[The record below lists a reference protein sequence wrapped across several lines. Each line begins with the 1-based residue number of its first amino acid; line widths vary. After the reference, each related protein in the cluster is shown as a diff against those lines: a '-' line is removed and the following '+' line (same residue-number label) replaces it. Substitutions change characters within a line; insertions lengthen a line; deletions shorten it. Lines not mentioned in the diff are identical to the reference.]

1 MAKINIDEFLSTA
14 SPKDVILL
22 YFTYLA
28 GSNISSYT
36 GEDDLLNPEQIKVI
50 RTEIQKITKDKKFK
64 DYLNNLVIANRSFLY
79 MYPHIVG
86 LVNGAKH
93 YNSSINNLINLTLSN
108 KRYEDTINLILEE
121 TEDRDTREKICNIAC
136 HINYKENEAV
146 SISKDYNKYVQ
157 LRQYDNDKS
166 ILLLIEDI
174 NRELPIAKD
183 RIMKLKSFLKKYLP
197 LKPYRDFLNLQEKD
211 LLKTTKNSIESI
223 SKYLNIKNAGLP
235 EEFRPLLIDNY
246 KIIPYNEIEIVVS
259 DEYLKALKLAGQ

>member
-28 GSNISSYT
+28 GSNISNYT
-36 GEDDLLNPEQIKVI
+36 GDEDLLNPEQIKVI
-50 RTEIQKITKDKKFK
+50 RTEIQRIVKDKKHK
-64 DYLNNLVIANRSFLY
+64 DYFSNLVIANRSFLY

-108 KRYEDTINLILEE
+108 KRYENTVNTILEQI
-121 TEDRDTREKICNIAC
+121 EDRDLRKKIFNKIAS
-136 HINYKENEAV
+136 NYMENEAI
-146 SISKDYNKYVQ
+146 SISKDYDKYIQ

-166 ILLLIEDI
+166 IILIIEDI

-183 RIMKLKSFLKKYLP
+183 YIMKLKSFLKKYLP
-197 LKPYRDFLNLQEKD
+197 LKPYRDFINSQEKD

-223 SKYLNIKNAGLP
+223 SKYIDIKNAGIP
-235 EEFRPLLIDNY
+235 EEQKYLLTDNY
-246 KIIPYNEIEIVVS
+246 KIIPYSEIEIVVS
-259 DEYLKALKLAGQ
+259 EEYLKALKLAGQ

>member
-28 GSNISSYT
+28 GSNLSSYT
-36 GEDDLLNPEQIKVI
+36 GEDDLLNPEQIKII
-50 RTEIQKITKDKKFK
+50 RTEIQRIVKDKKYK
-64 DYLNNLVIANRSFLY
+64 DYFNNLVIANRSFLY

-108 KRYEDTINLILEE
+108 KRYENTINTILEQI
-121 TEDRDTREKICNIAC
+121 EDRDLREKICNITL
-136 HINYKENEAV
+136 HYMENEAV
-146 SISKDYNKYVQ
+146 SISKDYDKYIQ
-157 LRQYDNDKS
+157 LRQYDNDKN

-174 NRELPIAKD
+174 NRELPIAKG
-183 RIMKLKSFLKKYLP
+183 RIINLKGFLKKYLP

-223 SKYLNIKNAGLP
+223 GKYIDTKNAVIPEEQKYLLT
-235 EEFRPLLIDNY
+235 DNY
-246 KIIPYNEIEIVVS
+246 KIIPYSEIEIEVS
-259 DEYLKALKLAGQ
+259 QEYLKALKLAGQ

>member
-14 SPKDVILL
+14 SPRDIIILHFKD
-22 YFTYLA
+22 LA
-28 GSNISSYT
+28 VKNLSNYT
-36 GEDDLLNPEQIKVI
+36 DEERLLNPEERDYISKEIGKILKV
-50 RTEIQKITKDKKFK
+50 KKHY
-64 DYLNNLVIANRSFLY
+64 DYYNNLVIANRSFLY

-136 HINYKENEAV
+136 HINYKEREAV
-146 SISKDYNKYVQ
+146 SISKDYDKYIQ
-157 LRQYDNDKS
+157 LRQYDNDKN

-183 RIMKLKSFLKKYLP
+183 FIMILKSFLKKYLP

-235 EEFRPLLIDNY
+235 EGFRPLLIDNY

>member
-1 MAKINIDEFLSTA
+1 MRKIKIDEFITTA

-22 YFTYLA
+22 YFNYLA
-28 GSNISSYT
+28 GSNLSSYT
-36 GEDDLLNPEQIKVI
+36 GEDDLLNPEQIKII
-50 RTEIQKITKDKKFK
+50 RTDIQRIVKDKKYK
-64 DYLNNLVIANRSFLY
+64 DYFSNLVIANRSFLY

-108 KRYEDTINLILEE
+108 KRYENTVNTILEQI
-121 TEDRDTREKICNIAC
+121 EDRDLREKICNISL
-136 HINYKENEAV
+136 HYMENEAV
-146 SISKDYNKYVQ
+146 SISKDYDKYIQ

-174 NRELPIAKD
+174 NRELPIAKG
-183 RIMKLKSFLKKYLP
+183 RIMNLKGFLKKYLP

-223 SKYLNIKNAGLP
+223 SKYLNIKNASIP
-235 EEFRPLLIDNY
+235 EDQKYLLTDNY
-246 KIIPYNEIEIVVS
+246 KIIPYSEIEIKVS
-259 DEYLKALKLAGQ
+259 EEYLRALKLAGQ

>member
-28 GSNISSYT
+28 GSNISNYT
-36 GEDDLLNPEQIKVI
+36 GDEDLLNPEQIKVI
-50 RTEIQKITKDKKFK
+50 RTEIQRIVKDKKHK
-64 DYLNNLVIANRSFLY
+64 DYFSNLVIANRSFLY

-108 KRYEDTINLILEE
+108 KRYENTVNTILEQI
-121 TEDRDTREKICNIAC
+121 EDRDLRKKIFNKIAS
-136 HINYKENEAV
+136 NYMENEAI
-146 SISKDYNKYVQ
+146 SISKDYDKYIQ

-166 ILLLIEDI
+166 IILIIEDI

-183 RIMKLKSFLKKYLP
+183 YIMKLKSFLKKYLP
-197 LKPYRDFLNLQEKD
+197 LKPYRDFINSQEKD

-223 SKYLNIKNAGLP
+223 SKYINIKNAGIP
-235 EEFRPLLIDNY
+235 EEQKYLLTDNY
-246 KIIPYNEIEIVVS
+246 KIIPYSEIEIVVS
-259 DEYLKALKLAGQ
+259 EEYLKALKLAGQ

>member
-28 GSNISSYT
+28 GSNISNYT
-36 GEDDLLNPEQIKVI
+36 GEEDILNPEQIKVI
-50 RTEIQKITKDKKFK
+50 RTEIQKIAKDKKYK

-108 KRYEDTINLILEE
+108 KRYENTINTILELIE
-121 TEDRDTREKICNIAC
+121 ERDLRKKICDNIA
-136 HINYKENEAV
+136 YYMENEAV
-146 SISKDYNKYVQ
+146 SISKNYDKYIQV
-157 LRQYDNDKS
+157 RQYDNDKI

-174 NRELPIAKD
+174 NRELPMAKD

-197 LKPYRDFLNLQEKD
+197 LKPYRDFLNSQEKD

-223 SKYLNIKNAGLP
+223 SKYIDIKNAGLP

-246 KIIPYNEIEIVVS
+246 KIIPYSEIEVVVS

>member
-1 MAKINIDEFLSTA
+1 MVKINIDEFLSTS

-28 GSNISSYT
+28 GSNISNYT
-36 GEDDLLNPEQIKVI
+36 GEEDLLNPEQIKI
-50 RTEIQKITKDKKFK
+50 MRTEIQRIVKDKKHK
-64 DYLNNLVIANRSFLY
+64 DYFSNLVIANRSFLY

-108 KRYEDTINLILEE
+108 KRYENTVNTILEQI
-121 TEDRDTREKICNIAC
+121 EDRDLRKKILHKIAF
-136 HINYKENEAV
+136 NYMENEAI
-146 SISKDYNKYVQ
+146 SISKDYDKYIQV
-157 LRQYDNDKS
+157 RQYENDKN

-183 RIMKLKSFLKKYLP
+183 YIMKLKSFLKKYLP
-197 LKPYRDFLNLQEKD
+197 LKPYRDFINSQEKD
-211 LLKTTKNSIESI
+211 LLKTTKNSMESI

>member
-28 GSNISSYT
+28 GSNISNYT
-36 GEDDLLNPEQIKVI
+36 GEEDLLNPEQIKVI
-50 RTEIQKITKDKKFK
+50 RTEIQRIVKDKKHK
-64 DYLNNLVIANRSFLY
+64 DYFSNLVIANRSFLY

-108 KRYEDTINLILEE
+108 KRYENTVNTILEQI
-121 TEDRDTREKICNIAC
+121 EDRDLRKKIFNKIAS
-136 HINYKENEAV
+136 NYMENEAI
-146 SISKDYNKYVQ
+146 SISKDYDKYIQ

-166 ILLLIEDI
+166 ILLIIEDI

-183 RIMKLKSFLKKYLP
+183 YIMKLKSFLKKYLP
-197 LKPYRDFLNLQEKD
+197 LKPYRDFINSQEKD

-223 SKYLNIKNAGLP
+223 SKYIDIKNAGIP
-235 EEFRPLLIDNY
+235 EEQKYLLTDNY

>member
-28 GSNISSYT
+28 GSNLSSYT
-36 GEDDLLNPEQIKVI
+36 GEDDLLNPEQIKII
-50 RTEIQKITKDKKFK
+50 RTEIQSIVKDKKYK
-64 DYLNNLVIANRSFLY
+64 DYFSNLVIANRSFLY

-108 KRYEDTINLILEE
+108 KRYENTINTILEQI
-121 TEDRDTREKICNIAC
+121 EDRDLREKICNITL
-136 HINYKENEAV
+136 HYMENEAV
-146 SISKDYNKYVQ
+146 SISKDYDKYIQ
-157 LRQYDNDKS
+157 LRQYDNDKN

-174 NRELPIAKD
+174 NRELPIAKG
-183 RIMKLKSFLKKYLP
+183 RIINLKGFLKKYLP

-223 SKYLNIKNAGLP
+223 GKYIDTKNAVIPEEQKYLLT
-235 EEFRPLLIDNY
+235 DNY
-246 KIIPYNEIEIVVS
+246 KIIPYSEIEIEVS
-259 DEYLKALKLAGQ
+259 QEYLKALKLAGQ

>member
-28 GSNISSYT
+28 GSNVSNYT
-36 GEDDLLNPEQIKVI
+36 GEEDLLNPEQIKI
-50 RTEIQKITKDKKFK
+50 MRTEIQRIVKDKKHK
-64 DYLNNLVIANRSFLY
+64 DYFSNLVIANRSFLY

-86 LVNGAKH
+86 LVNGTKH

-108 KRYEDTINLILEE
+108 KRYENTVNTILDQI
-121 TEDRDTREKICNIAC
+121 EDRDLRKKIFNKIAS
-136 HINYKENEAV
+136 NYMENEAI
-146 SISKDYNKYVQ
+146 SISKDYDKYIQ

-166 ILLLIEDI
+166 IILIIEDI

-183 RIMKLKSFLKKYLP
+183 YIMKLKSFLKKYLP
-197 LKPYRDFLNLQEKD
+197 LKPYRDFINSQEKD

-223 SKYLNIKNAGLP
+223 SKYINIKNAGIP
-235 EEFRPLLIDNY
+235 EEQKYLLTDNY

>member
-28 GSNISSYT
+28 GSNLSSYT
-36 GEDDLLNPEQIKVI
+36 GEDDLLNPEQIKII
-50 RTEIQKITKDKKFK
+50 RTEIQRIVKDKKYK
-64 DYLNNLVIANRSFLY
+64 DYFSNLVIANRSFLY

-108 KRYEDTINLILEE
+108 KRYENTINTILEQI
-121 TEDRDTREKICNIAC
+121 EDRDLREKICNITL
-136 HINYKENEAV
+136 HYMENEAV
-146 SISKDYNKYVQ
+146 SISKDYDKYIQ
-157 LRQYDNDKS
+157 LRQYDNDKN

-174 NRELPIAKD
+174 NRELPIAKG
-183 RIMKLKSFLKKYLP
+183 RIINLKGFLKKYLP

-223 SKYLNIKNAGLP
+223 GKYIDTKNAVIPEEQKYLLT
-235 EEFRPLLIDNY
+235 DNY
-246 KIIPYNEIEIVVS
+246 KIIPYSEIEIIVS
-259 DEYLKALKLAGQ
+259 KEYLKALKLAGQ

>member
-22 YFTYLA
+22 YFTFLA
-28 GSNISSYT
+28 GGNLSSYT
-36 GEDDLLNPEQIKVI
+36 GEDHLLNPEQVKII
-50 RTEIQKITKDKKFK
+50 RTEIQRIVRDKKYK
-64 DYLNNLVIANRSFLY
+64 DYFSNLVIANRSFLY

-108 KRYEDTINLILEE
+108 KRYENTINTILEQI
-121 TEDRDTREKICNIAC
+121 EDRDLREKICNITL
-136 HINYKENEAV
+136 HYMENEAV
-146 SISKDYNKYVQ
+146 SISKDYDKYIQ
-157 LRQYDNDKS
+157 LRQYDNDKN

-174 NRELPIAKD
+174 NRELPIAKG
-183 RIMKLKSFLKKYLP
+183 RIINLKGFLKKYLP

-223 SKYLNIKNAGLP
+223 GKYIDTKNAVIPEEQKYLLT
-235 EEFRPLLIDNY
+235 DNY
-246 KIIPYNEIEIVVS
+246 KIIPYSEIEIEVS
-259 DEYLKALKLAGQ
+259 QEYLKALKLAGQ

>member
-28 GSNISSYT
+28 GSNISNYT
-36 GEDDLLNPEQIKVI
+36 GEEDLLNPEQIKVI
-50 RTEIQKITKDKKFK
+50 RTEIQRIVKDKKHK
-64 DYLNNLVIANRSFLY
+64 DYFSNLVIANRSFLY

-108 KRYEDTINLILEE
+108 KRYENTVNTILEQI
-121 TEDRDTREKICNIAC
+121 EDRDLRKKIFNKIAS
-136 HINYKENEAV
+136 NYMENEAI
-146 SISKDYNKYVQ
+146 SISKDYDKYIQ

-166 ILLLIEDI
+166 ILLIIEDI

-183 RIMKLKSFLKKYLP
+183 YIMKLKSFLKKYLP
-197 LKPYRDFLNLQEKD
+197 LKPYRDFINSQEKD

-223 SKYLNIKNAGLP
+223 SKYMDIKNAGLP

-246 KIIPYNEIEIVVS
+246 KIIPYSEIEVVVS
-259 DEYLKALKLAGQ
+259 DEYLKALKLAGK

>member
-1 MAKINIDEFLSTA
+1 MAKINIDEFITTA

-22 YFTYLA
+22 YFTFLA

-36 GEDDLLNPEQIKVI
+36 GEDDLLNPEQIKII
-50 RTEIQKITKDKKFK
+50 RTEIQRIVKDKKYK
-64 DYLNNLVIANRSFLY
+64 DYFSNLVIANRSFLY

-146 SISKDYNKYVQ
+146 SISKDYDKYIQ
-157 LRQYDNDKS
+157 LRQYDNDKN

-174 NRELPIAKD
+174 NRELPIAKG
-183 RIMKLKSFLKKYLP
+183 RIMNLKSFLKKYLP
-197 LKPYRDFLNLQEKD
+197 LKPYRDFLNSQEKD

-223 SKYLNIKNAGLP
+223 GKYIDIKNAVIP
-235 EEFRPLLIDNY
+235 KEFKNYVIDDY

>member
-1 MAKINIDEFLSTA
+1 MAKININEFLSTA

-28 GSNISSYT
+28 GSNISNYT
-36 GEDDLLNPEQIKVI
+36 GEEDLLNPEQIKVI
-50 RTEIQKITKDKKFK
+50 RTEIQRIVKDKKHK
-64 DYLNNLVIANRSFLY
+64 DYFSNLVIANRSFLY

-108 KRYEDTINLILEE
+108 KRYENTVNTILEQI
-121 TEDRDTREKICNIAC
+121 EDRDLRKKIFNKIAS
-136 HINYKENEAV
+136 NYMENEAI
-146 SISKDYNKYVQ
+146 SISKDYDKYIQ

-166 ILLLIEDI
+166 ILLIIEDI

-183 RIMKLKSFLKKYLP
+183 YIMKLKSFLKKYLP
-197 LKPYRDFLNLQEKD
+197 LKPYRDFINSQEKD

-223 SKYLNIKNAGLP
+223 SKYIDIKNAGIP
-235 EEFRPLLIDNY
+235 EEQKYLLTDNY

>member
-28 GSNISSYT
+28 GSNLSSYT
-36 GEDDLLNPEQIKVI
+36 GEDDLLNPEQIKII
-50 RTEIQKITKDKKFK
+50 RTEIQRIVKDKKYK
-64 DYLNNLVIANRSFLY
+64 DYFNNLVIANRSFLY

-108 KRYEDTINLILEE
+108 KRYENTINTILEQI
-121 TEDRDTREKICNIAC
+121 EDRDLREKICNITL
-136 HINYKENEAV
+136 HYMENEAV
-146 SISKDYNKYVQ
+146 SISKDYDKYIQ
-157 LRQYDNDKS
+157 LRQYDNDKN

-174 NRELPIAKD
+174 NRELPIAKG
-183 RIMKLKSFLKKYLP
+183 RIINLKGFLKKYLP
-197 LKPYRDFLNLQEKD
+197 LKPYRDFLNSQEKD

-223 SKYLNIKNAGLP
+223 GKYIDTKNALIPEEQKYLLT
-235 EEFRPLLIDNY
+235 DNY
-246 KIIPYNEIEIVVS
+246 KIIPYSEIEIEVS
-259 DEYLKALKLAGQ
+259 QEYLKALKLAGQ

>member
-28 GSNISSYT
+28 GSNLSSYT
-36 GEDDLLNPEQIKVI
+36 GEDDLLNPEQIKII
-50 RTEIQKITKDKKFK
+50 RTEIQRIVKDKKYK
-64 DYLNNLVIANRSFLY
+64 DYFNNLVIANRSFLY

-108 KRYEDTINLILEE
+108 KRYENTINTILEQI
-121 TEDRDTREKICNIAC
+121 EDRDLREKICNITL
-136 HINYKENEAV
+136 HYMENEAV
-146 SISKDYNKYVQ
+146 SISKDYDKYIQ
-157 LRQYDNDKS
+157 LRQYDNDKN

-174 NRELPIAKD
+174 NRELPIAKG
-183 RIMKLKSFLKKYLP
+183 RIINLKGFLKKYLP

-211 LLKTTKNSIESI
+211 
-223 SKYLNIKNAGLP
+223 
-235 EEFRPLLIDNY
+235 
-246 KIIPYNEIEIVVS
+246 
-259 DEYLKALKLAGQ
+259 

>member
-1 MAKINIDEFLSTA
+1 MAKINIDEFLSTG

-28 GSNISSYT
+28 GSNISNYT
-36 GEDDLLNPEQIKVI
+36 GDEDLLNPEQIKVI
-50 RTEIQKITKDKKFK
+50 RTEIQRIVKDKKHK
-64 DYLNNLVIANRSFLY
+64 DYFSNLVIANRSFLY

-86 LVNGAKH
+86 LINGAKH

-108 KRYEDTINLILEE
+108 KRYENTVNTILEQI
-121 TEDRDTREKICNIAC
+121 EDRDLRKKIFNKIAS
-136 HINYKENEAV
+136 NYMENEAI
-146 SISKDYNKYVQ
+146 SISKDYDKYIQ

-166 ILLLIEDI
+166 ILLIIEDI

-183 RIMKLKSFLKKYLP
+183 YIMKLKSFLKKYLP
-197 LKPYRDFLNLQEKD
+197 LKPYRDFINSQEKD

-223 SKYLNIKNAGLP
+223 SKYIDIKNAGIP
-235 EEFRPLLIDNY
+235 EEQKYLLTDNY

>member
-28 GSNISSYT
+28 GSNLSSYT
-36 GEDDLLNPEQIKVI
+36 GEDDLLNPEQIKII
-50 RTEIQKITKDKKFK
+50 RTEIQRIVKDKKYK
-64 DYLNNLVIANRSFLY
+64 DYFNNLVIANRSFLY

-108 KRYEDTINLILEE
+108 KRYENTINTILEQI
-121 TEDRDTREKICNIAC
+121 EDRDLREKICNITL
-136 HINYKENEAV
+136 HYMENEAV
-146 SISKDYNKYVQ
+146 SISKDYDKYIQ
-157 LRQYDNDKS
+157 LRQYDNDKN

-174 NRELPIAKD
+174 NRELPIAKG
-183 RIMKLKSFLKKYLP
+183 RIINLKGFLKKYLP

-223 SKYLNIKNAGLP
+223 GKYIDTKNASIPEEQKYLLT
-235 EEFRPLLIDNY
+235 DNY
-246 KIIPYNEIEIVVS
+246 KIIPYSEIEIEVS
-259 DEYLKALKLAGQ
+259 QEYLKALKLAGQ

>member
-28 GSNISSYT
+28 GSNISNYT
-36 GEDDLLNPEQIKVI
+36 GDEDLLNPEQIKVI
-50 RTEIQKITKDKKFK
+50 RTEIQRIVKDKKHK
-64 DYLNNLVIANRSFLY
+64 DYFSNLVIANRSFLY

-108 KRYEDTINLILEE
+108 KRYENTVNTILDQI
-121 TEDRDTREKICNIAC
+121 EDRDLRKKIFNKITS
-136 HINYKENEAV
+136 NYMENEAI
-146 SISKDYNKYVQ
+146 SISKDYDKYIQ

-166 ILLLIEDI
+166 IILIIEDI

-183 RIMKLKSFLKKYLP
+183 YIMKLKSFLKKYLP
-197 LKPYRDFLNLQEKD
+197 LKPYRDFINSQEKD

-223 SKYLNIKNAGLP
+223 SKYINIKNAGIP
-235 EEFRPLLIDNY
+235 EEQKYLLTDNY
-246 KIIPYNEIEIVVS
+246 KIIPYSEIEIVVS
-259 DEYLKALKLAGQ
+259 EEYLKALKLAGQ